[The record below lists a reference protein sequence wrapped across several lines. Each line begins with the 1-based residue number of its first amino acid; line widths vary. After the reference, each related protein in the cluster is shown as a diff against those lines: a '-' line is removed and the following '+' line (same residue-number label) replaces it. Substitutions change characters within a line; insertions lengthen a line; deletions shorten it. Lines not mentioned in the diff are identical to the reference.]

1 MKKKIIERNDYRLS
15 CETFKDVMYQVAE
28 GQELIFENY
37 SGDMSTVFIHGE
49 SKYKAILQ
57 NKGRSIVLFSVNY
70 EVVDVEEISDNIYG
84 VVNIEDVFC
93 FGVSFNQYINRH
105 RFSWNCDNVINII
118 EGTIKERILFKDK
131 EIVI

>member
-1 MKKKIIERNDYRLS
+1 MKKKIIDRNDYRLS
-15 CETFKDVMYQVAE
+15 CETFKDVMCQVAE

-37 SGDMSTVFIHGE
+37 SGDMSTMFIHGE

-57 NKGRSIVLFSVNY
+57 NKGRSVVLFSVNC
-70 EVVDVEEISDNIYG
+70 EAANVEEIYDNIYG

-93 FGVSFNQYINRH
+93 FGMSFNQYINRH
-105 RFSWNCDNVINII
+105 RFSWNCNNVINII
-118 EGTIKERILFKDK
+118 EGTIKERILLKDK

>member
-1 MKKKIIERNDYRLS
+1 M
-15 CETFKDVMYQVAE
+15 CQVAE

-37 SGDMSTVFIHGE
+37 SGDMSTMFIYGE

-70 EVVDVEEISDNIYG
+70 EVVNVEETSDNIYG
-84 VVNIEDVFC
+84 VVNIEDVFR
-93 FGVSFNQYINRH
+93 FGMSFNQYINRH

-118 EGTIKERILFKDK
+118 EGTVKERIFLKDK

>member
-15 CETFKDVMYQVAE
+15 CETFKDVMCQVAE

-105 RFSWNCDNVINII
+105 RFSWNRDNVINII
-118 EGTIKERILFKDK
+118 EGTIKERILLKDK

>member
-15 CETFKDVMYQVAE
+15 CETFKDVMCQVAE

-105 RFSWNCDNVINII
+105 RFSWNRDNVINII
-118 EGTIKERILFKDK
+118 EGAIKERILLKDK

>member
-1 MKKKIIERNDYRLS
+1 MKNKIIERSDYRLG
-15 CETFKDVMYQVAE
+15 CETFKDVMCQVAE

-37 SGDMSTVFIHGE
+37 SGDMSTMFIHGE

-57 NKGRSIVLFSVNY
+57 NKGKSIVLFSVNC
-70 EVVDVEEISDNIYG
+70 EVSHADEMSYG

-93 FGVSFNQYINRH
+93 FGMSFNQYINRH
-105 RFSWNCDNVINII
+105 RFSWNRDNVVNII
-118 EGTIKERILFKDK
+118 EGAIKERILLKDK

>member
-15 CETFKDVMYQVAE
+15 CETFNDVMCQVAE

>member
-15 CETFKDVMYQVAE
+15 CETFKDVMCQVAE

-118 EGTIKERILFKDK
+118 EGTIKERILLKDK